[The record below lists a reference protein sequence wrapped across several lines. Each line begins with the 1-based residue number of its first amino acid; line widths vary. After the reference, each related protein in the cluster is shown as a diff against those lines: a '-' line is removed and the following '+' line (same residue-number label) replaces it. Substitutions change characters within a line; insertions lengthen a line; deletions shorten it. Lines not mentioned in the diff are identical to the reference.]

1 MVMTI
6 YKKLFSEKLIQL
18 QINFLFMS
26 FIYLSAIKYNYFQF
40 RFLVLILL
48 VPCGLKIISECVNRK
63 FRNTIIFLFFL
74 SILISHSLININYE
88 NTNFTNYN
96 LFGIF
101 FLTFIFIIS
110 FYYYENFNKNI
121 LNIVKLFLILFF
133 ISVIISFFNFKNDSP
148 FFCGGIPD
156 ILGFLKSYEQYL
168 PDGSIKALNYL
179 VLDRIGDMRFSFKE
193 FLFPENS
200 HLGMIAPSV
209 IIYMVH
215 LTITTNVSKYFKFA
229 TYLFIIICLIK
240 SSTTLLL
247 GTILSLFLLISF
259 NFKNI
264 PKPTLIAFSSILIIF
279 SIILISSKECRSR
292 FVPIY
297 KQSIGPEHAK
307 DVKKIETVGEIDL
320 EFASK
325 IKKLMGTTGS
335 LSSGVYFHALMIA
348 KKSIVEKPFGWGVNR
363 YDKAFEYFNKKNPP
377 KIPSLSWYNNR
388 DGTNNLVKL
397 FTEFGFL
404 ALILY
409 LFFFLFLINK
419 NIPLEYKL
427 FYLPFVVTQ
436 SLRGAGYFNSGFSL
450 IVFFM
455 LFTYLKLNKKN
466 L

>member
-1 MVMTI
+1 
-6 YKKLFSEKLIQL
+6 
-18 QINFLFMS
+18 MS
-26 FIYLSAIKYNYFQF
+26 MDARLD
-40 RFLVLILL
+40 
-48 VPCGLKIISECVNRK
+48 
-63 FRNTIIFLFFL
+63 
-74 SILISHSLININYE
+74 
-88 NTNFTNYN
+88 
-96 LFGIF
+96 
-101 FLTFIFIIS
+101 
-110 FYYYENFNKNI
+110 
-121 LNIVKLFLILFF
+121 F
-133 ISVIISFFNFKNDSP
+133 ISAAPRPVSIPSFTVGSK
-148 FFCGGIPD
+148 GG
-156 ILGFLKSYEQYL
+156 LCQLLSG
-168 PDGSIKALNYL
+168 
-179 VLDRIGDMRFSFKE
+179 
-193 FLFPENS
+193 PE
-200 HLGMIAPSV
+200 GTTSV
-209 IIYMVH
+209 CP
-215 LTITTNVSKYFKFA
+215 A
-229 TYLFIIICLIK
+229 
-240 SSTTLLL
+240 
-247 GTILSLFLLISF
+247 
-259 NFKNI
+259 
-264 PKPTLIAFSSILIIF
+264 
-279 SIILISSKECRSR
+279 
-292 FVPIY
+292 
-297 KQSIGPEHAK
+297 KQSIGPEHTK

>member
-1 MVMTI
+1 MTI
-6 YKKLFSEKLIQL
+6 YKKIFSENLVQL
-18 QINFLFMS
+18 QINFLFIS
-26 FIYLSAIKYNYFQF
+26 FIFLSTLKYNYFQF

-48 VPCGLKIISECVNRK
+48 IPCGLRIIKDCINKK
-63 FRNTIIFLFFL
+63 FRNMIIFLFFL
-74 SILISHSLININYE
+74 LILMSHSLINIYYE
-88 NTNFTNYN
+88 NSNFTNYN

-101 FLTFIFIIS
+101 LLTSIFIIS
-110 FYYYENFNKNI
+110 FYFYENFNKNI
-121 LNIVKLFLILFF
+121 LNIIKLFLILFF
-133 ISVIISFFNFKNDSP
+133 TSVIISFFNFKNDSP

-156 ILGFLKSYEQYL
+156 MLGILKSYEQYL
-168 PDGSIKALNYL
+168 PDRSIRALNYL
-179 VLDRIGDMRFSFKE
+179 IVDRIGDMRFSFKE
-193 FLFPENS
+193 FLFAENS
-200 HLGMIAPSV
+200 HLGMIAPSI
-209 IIYMVH
+209 IIYMIH
-215 LTITTNVSKYFKFA
+215 LNFTANVSKFFKFM
-229 TYLFIIICLIK
+229 TYLFLLICLVK

-247 GTILSLFLLISF
+247 GTIVSLFLLISF

-264 PKPTLIAFSSILIIF
+264 PKLTLIAFSSILIIF
-279 SIILISSKECRSR
+279 SIVLISSKECRSR

-297 KQSIGPEHAK
+297 VQSIGPENPYDTK
-307 DVKKIETVGEIDL
+307 EVETVGEIDIEL
-320 EFASK
+320 ATK
-325 IKKLMGTTGS
+325 IKRLMGTTGS

-363 YDKAFEYFNKKNPP
+363 YDKAFEYFNKKDPP
-377 KIPSLSWYNNR
+377 KLPRLGSYNNK

-397 FTEFGFL
+397 FTELGFF
-404 ALILY
+404 ALIVY

-419 NIPLEYKL
+419 KIPLEYKL